1 MRGAAAIVL
10 LTCAERLQ
18 AEDWKTLGTEQL
30 LKIAGKLVSDNT
42 PDARN
47 AAKKIIVLLKTAYA
61 KQVRLAAF
69 ASFAGLYDFA
79 DVLLKSGALPLFG
92 LRHQKHVRLSR

>member
-1 MRGAAAIVL
+1 MRGATAVVL

-18 AEDWKTLGTEQL
+18 AEDWEALGIEQL

-47 AAKKIIVLLKTAYA
+47 AAKKLIVLLKVAYA
-61 KQVRLAAF
+61 KQVCQIF
-69 ASFAGLYDFA
+69 PTFQNPP
-79 DVLLKSGALPLFG
+79 LLKAPG
-92 LRHQKHVRLSR
+92 KN